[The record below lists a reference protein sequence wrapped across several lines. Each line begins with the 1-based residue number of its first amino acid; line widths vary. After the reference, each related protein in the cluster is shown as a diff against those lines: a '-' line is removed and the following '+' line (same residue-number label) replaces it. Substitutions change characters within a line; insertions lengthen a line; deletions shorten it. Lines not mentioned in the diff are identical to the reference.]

1 MIIKNFIVFE
11 GIDGAGTT
19 TQLKKLKERFSEE
32 ELVITAEPTSKETG
46 LFLRRLLKGEFSAD
60 PKTAAFLF
68 AADRCEHIWGKDGV
82 AELTSRGKIVV
93 SDRYIFSSLAYQ
105 GVNAGHELP
114 EMLNS
119 PFPLPEILFYFKI
132 NPEVSLKRVVSR
144 GGKLEIYEKLDFQ
157 KQTAEN
163 FDRVIGEYDGTPKGS
178 GMKVITIDAEKTPE
192 EIHQIILKEIESL
205 KK

>member
-1 MIIKNFIVFE
+1 MIINNFIVFE

-19 TQLKKLKERFSEE
+19 TQLKKLKEVFSDD
-32 ELVITAEPTSKETG
+32 ELEITAEPTSLETG
-46 LFLRRLLKGEFSAD
+46 KFLRRLLKGEFEAD

-68 AADRCEHIWGKDGV
+68 AADRCEHIWGKGGV
-82 AELTSRGKIVV
+82 YEKCESGKIVV

-105 GVNAGHELP
+105 GVSAGTALP
-114 EMLNS
+114 EKLNED
-119 PFPLPEILFYFKI
+119 FPLPRLLFYFKI
-132 NPEVSLKRVVSR
+132 NPEVSLKRVLSR
-144 GGKLEIYEKLDFQ
+144 GGNLEIYEKLEYQ
-157 KQTAEN
+157 KQTAAN